1 VNVGA
6 AGVYGPPD
14 HGFPEDGVL
23 ARGRLDQ
30 AMWLFA
36 EVDLERAAEVRD
48 HGQVLNHR
56 DWPEQAAGA
65 MLPTVTLA

>member
-1 VNVGA
+1 MGA

-14 HGFPEDGVL
+14 VGFPDDGML
-23 ARGRLDQ
+23 IRGRMNE

-36 EVDLERAAEVRD
+36 ELDLERMAEVRA

-56 DWPEQAAGA
+56 DWPDQMAAQAQPVLLAG
-65 MLPTVTLA
+65 

>member
-1 VNVGA
+1 VNTGA

-14 HGFPEDGVL
+14 TGFPDDGVI

-36 EVDLERAAEVRD
+36 ELDLERAAEVRA
-48 HGQVLNHR
+48 HGQVLNHH
-56 DWPEQAAGA
+56 DWPAQATEGPVRRVALG
-65 MLPTVTLA
+65 